1 MTLWQNCFYNAI
13 EMLNNS
19 LQTNQFS
26 IYSRLTTASLLGL
39 IRLIRTIIFSIT
51 FIKLRNTMSIITE
64 EFPGTTGRCW
74 LNWRIIYIKGRPRLS
89 FINFRQRNQTTGGP
103 VWSDHLRV
111 PTDWPTDTL
120 VTDKLTDRQ
129 TDRGDWQMDWVAD
142 WQTRWLPNRLGDWQM
157 DWVADK

>member
-89 FINFRQRNQTTGGP
+89 FMNFRQRNQTTGGP

-129 TDRGDWQMDWVAD
+129 TDRQG
-142 WQTRWLPNRLGDWQM
+142 WLTNGLGGWLTN
-157 DWVADK
+157 